1 MSQNS
6 IVSRKGNKSQ
16 NEKSCWWNHFVPT
29 LPHLLTFTPIL
40 VYLGLLCF
48 AISIRPT
55 RTSTALRPVAGRPIS
70 GISLKEIARLQDE
83 WVLTQSVSIAGA
95 GESSNL

>member
-6 IVSRKGNKSQ
+6 IASRNRDEPQ
-16 NEKSCWWNHFVPT
+16 NGKCCCWNHFVPT

-40 VYLGLLCF
+40 VFLGLLCF

-55 RTSTALRPVAGRPIS
+55 RTGTALRTVAGRPIS

-83 WVLTQSVSIAGA
+83 WVLTQNVSVAGVA
-95 GESSNL
+95 KSSDL